1 MKTIDEILNLYKQRV
16 SFYGPLHS
24 KMRMIQS
31 IYNGTF
37 EVPLPDLEQN
47 SMPSTPNLLAAGVDQ
62 MAGRV
67 ASVIPSINFSSIKPG
82 VRKYDRTALTA
93 ARTISGWWQEDRL
106 PMKMKQRARHMIAY
120 GMSPVVMRWNSED
133 NLPTWQIRHPLET
146 YPSPDVIP
154 GKLTP
159 NDCIFAYRRSAGWL
173 RSNGYGDQLFALFG
187 RGDMPNDASILL
199 IEYIDKEITHLIA
212 AGYKTPDP
220 YSVEVSLTGES
231 LRGVTLEAYPNLGDE
246 SPVVVPMRIT
256 LDTSA
261 GQFDTMIGMY
271 YQQAKLMALETI
283 AVEKGI
289 FPDTYLVSRPG
300 EIARFIDGPHDGRTG
315 MVNVIAGG
323 DIREVQSQP
332 GYLTNPTIDR
342 LERNQRVTAGIPAE
356 FGGESSSNIR
366 TGRRGDAVLSAV
378 IDYPVAEAQETFA
391 YSLEEENE
399 VAIALSKA
407 WAGDIQKTLYVGTG
421 NAARPVTYI
430 PNETFET
437 DEHVISYPAS
447 GSDIN
452 SLIIGIGQRVG
463 LGIMSKQTAATLD
476 PYIDNPEVE
485 HDQIIAEGL
494 EQALVTGI
502 QQQAA
507 SGAIPPLTLAKIMN
521 LVKDDKMELAEALNK
536 VTEDA
541 LKEQQKKQEEQAMQ
555 QAAQMGGAPDMGMT
569 PDMAAAGQT
578 VNAMAGPQSPIPGGA
593 AMPGMA
599 ALGDML
605 GQLRRPAMT
614 VQPMR
619 GVERGA
625 V

>member
-1 MKTIDEILNLYKQRV
+1 MKTVDEILTLYKQRV
-16 SFYGPLHS
+16 NFYGPLHS

-31 IYNGTF
+31 IYNGTM

-47 SMPSTPNLLAAGVDQ
+47 AMPHTPNLLAAGVDQ

-67 ASVIPSINFSSIKPG
+67 TSVIPSVNFSSVKPG
-82 VRKYDRTALTA
+82 VRKHDRNAQTSSRAVT
-93 ARTISGWWQEDRL
+93 GWWQEDRL
-106 PMKMKQRARHMIAY
+106 PMKMKQRGRHLIAY
-120 GMSPVVMRWNSED
+120 GMSPVVVRWNHED
-133 NLPTWQIRHPLET
+133 NMPTWQVRHPLET
-146 YPSPDVIP
+146 YPSPDIIP
-154 GKLTP
+154 GKVTP
-159 NDCIFAYRRSAGWL
+159 RDCIFAYRRTAGWL
-173 RSNGYGDQLFALFG
+173 RANGYADKLFALYG
-187 RGDMPNDASILL
+187 RGDIVDGASILL
-199 IEYIDKEITHLIA
+199 VEYIDEHETHLIA

-220 YSVEVSLTGES
+220 YSVDLTLTSDS
-231 LRGVTLEAYPNLGDE
+231 LRGITLENYANLGDE

-256 LDTSA
+256 LDTAA

-289 FPDTYLVSRPG
+289 FPDTYLVSRSG
-300 EIARFIDGPHDGRTG
+300 EVGRFLDGPHDGRTG
-315 MVNVIAGG
+315 LVNIIAGG
-323 DIREVQSQP
+323 DIREIQSQP

-356 FGGESSSNIR
+356 FGGESGSNIR

-399 VAIALSKA
+399 VAIALAKA
-407 WAGDIQKTLYVGTG
+407 WAGDVSKTIYVGTG

-437 DEHVISYPAS
+437 DEHVVSYPAS

-452 SLIIGIGQRVG
+452 QLIIGIGQRIG

-476 PYIDNPEVE
+476 PYIDNPELE
-485 HDQIIAEGL
+485 HDQIISEGL
-494 EQALVTGI
+494 EQALVAGI
-502 QQQAA
+502 QQQAS
-507 SGAIPPLTLAKIMN
+507 SGQIPPLVLAKIMN
-521 LVKDDKMELAEALNK
+521 LVANDKMELAEALNK
-536 VTEDA
+536 VTQDA
-541 LKEQQKKQEEQAMQ
+541 AKEQQKAQEEQAQ
-555 QAAQMGGAPDMGMT
+555 QQQGMT
-569 PDMAAAGQT
+569 PDQ
-578 VNAMAGPQSPIPGGA
+578 AMAGATMASTMGPEAA
-593 AMPGMA
+593 AMAGAPAPGSAVPGVGQGMQD
-599 ALGDML
+599 LGNLL
-605 GQLRRPAMT
+605 GSLRRPAMT